1 MPRKAAPKKPAG
13 SGEPTPRSGRRKKAE
28 PAPATTPAPRRRA
41 SRRASAPEPPAAA
54 APGHTDLAAAVEA
67 LRALGDRLA
76 TGWSSVAHAID
87 ELPRV
92 ADFQPLA
99 DHLYEFARTAPA
111 LLESLREL
119 PAALDPVKGA
129 TRTLTE
135 IADGLQGAQS
145 SLQDALFHLPRP
157 SEYEPLAEPLRDF
170 ARLSPSLRESL
181 AGVPPL
187 ASALDG
193 AAQRLEAAAERIEAG
208 AVPPVATN
216 AGPAGLESP
225 PVSADIIAMRL
236 DRIGRSIDA
245 ARDALRLALA
255 SLPTSADYAP
265 AAARLREIAS
275 VSPSLLEWMQQDVP
289 QLTTPLADSV
299 DALRAAARSLDGA
312 FVDLEL
318 TRRDL
323 QRSD

>member
-13 SGEPTPRSGRRKKAE
+13 PKEETPRRSRRKKADTVP
-28 PAPATTPAPRRRA
+28 PAALVARRRA
-41 SRRASAPEPPAAA
+41 SRREESPSEPPPPV
-54 APGHTDLAAAVEA
+54 PGPADLLAAVET

-76 TGWSSVAHAID
+76 EGWRSVAHSID

-92 ADFQPLA
+92 SDFQPLA
-99 DHLYEFARTAPA
+99 DHLYEFARTAPE
-111 LLESLREL
+111 LLESLRKL

-135 IADGLQGAQS
+135 IADGLQNAQS

-187 ASALDG
+187 AAALDC
-193 AAQRLEAAAERIEAG
+193 AAQRLEAAAERIETGSMPPLTAG
-208 AVPPVATN
+208 TGPEALAVS
-216 AGPAGLESP
+216 PA
-225 PVSADIIAMRL
+225 VIAMRL
-236 DRIGRSIDA
+236 ERVGRSIDA
-245 ARDALRLALA
+245 ARDAVRLALA

-275 VSPSLLEWMQQDVP
+275 VSPTLLEWMEQDVP

-299 DALRAAARSLDGA
+299 DALRTAARSLDGA

-323 QRSD
+323 RGGE